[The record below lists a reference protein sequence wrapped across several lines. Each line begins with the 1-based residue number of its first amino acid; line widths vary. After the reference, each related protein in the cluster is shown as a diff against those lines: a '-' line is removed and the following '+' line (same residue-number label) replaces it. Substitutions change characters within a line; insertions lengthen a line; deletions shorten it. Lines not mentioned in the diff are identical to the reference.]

1 VNEPRR
7 EAQPRVAGRSPFAD
21 PAVLHVVKDL
31 ADRPFTKSR
40 LVACEGEL
48 WLHKRF
54 RVPGLPDALQVW
66 VAGALM
72 RFEVSNCRLFEGLP
86 GTVARTRPVDRSSF
100 LREWVEGTDL
110 RRLKREGGRVP
121 DDFFDDLRA
130 TLDAIH
136 ARGLAYNDLEK
147 KDNVLLT
154 PNGKPV
160 LIDYQICLSH
170 YRGRWG
176 GLRSLSQRVVSE
188 LQRQDLRYLYKM
200 KRRFRPDLMTPEEKQ
215 ISRERSR
222 AAQIY
227 YPLWRVLH
235 GVKRWFIP
243 KGAGGF
249 GPGGRRPSR

>member
-1 VNEPRR
+1 MNEIRSAAASRPAASRPD
-7 EAQPRVAGRSPFAD
+7 AGPHALRVVG
-21 PAVLHVVKDL
+21 DL
-31 ADRPFTKSR
+31 ADRPFTRSR
-40 LVACEGEL
+40 LVDFEGEL

-54 RVPGLPDALQVW
+54 RVPGLPEALQVS
-66 VAGALM
+66 VAAALM

-121 DDFFDDLRA
+121 DDFFDELRA
-130 TLDAIH
+130 ILDAIH
-136 ARGLAYNDLEK
+136 ARGVAYNDLEK

-154 PNGKPV
+154 PEGRPM
-160 LIDYQICLSH
+160 LIDYQICVSH
-170 YRGRWG
+170 YRGRWAW
-176 GLRSLSQRVVSE
+176 LRSLSHRVVSE

-200 KRRFRPDLMTPEEKQ
+200 KRRFRPDLMTPDETQ

-235 GVKRWFIP
+235 AVKRWLIP
-243 KGAGGF
+243 KGAGTD
-249 GPGGRRPSR
+249 RRRRSC